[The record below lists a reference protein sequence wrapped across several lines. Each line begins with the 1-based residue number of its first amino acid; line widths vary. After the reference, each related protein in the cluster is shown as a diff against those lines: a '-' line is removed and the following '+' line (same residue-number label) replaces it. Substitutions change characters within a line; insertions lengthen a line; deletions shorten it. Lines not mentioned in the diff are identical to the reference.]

1 MQCRSCGATIHEG
14 DTFCRTCAMPV
25 NMNPNAVIEDITNP
39 ATDDFIASNN
49 IPNNNY
55 TTPQQN
61 TPLYNEQYSGGR
73 ITESKI
79 GYKDSNENKKYVKR
93 DGNDR
98 LKATISN
105 FISLVIILAIV
116 IVIGYFI
123 YEYVFKPM
131 M

>member
-14 DTFCRTCAMPV
+14 DSFCRTCAMPV
-25 NMNPNAVIEDITNP
+25 NMNPNAVIEDIANP
-39 ATDDFIASNN
+39 ATNDFMAGNN

-55 TTPQQN
+55 SVPQQEN
-61 TPLYNEQYSGGR
+61 SFYNEPSSGR

-79 GYKDSNENKKYVKR
+79 GFKDNNDNKKHIKK

-98 LKATISN
+98 LSATIAN
-105 FISLVIILAIV
+105 FISLVILLVIV
-116 IVIGYFI
+116 AVIGYFI
-123 YEYVFKPM
+123 YEYVFKSM